1 MYMPSASVGQ
11 AKETAQS
18 LSASPMEMVGMK
30 MCQWELMEPVWWH
43 FAPETTMPSGRRSTT
58 WTYMSGSAC
67 WLGALERSPLGSVM
81 APSTVR
87 SLSWTMVMK
96 FLKFSW

>member
-18 LSASPMEMVGMK
+18 LSASLMEMVGMK
-30 MCQWELMEPVWWH
+30 MCQWELMDPVWWH
-43 FAPETTMPSGRRSTT
+43 LAPQTTMPSARRSTT
-58 WTYMSGSAC
+58 WTNMSGSA
-67 WLGALERSPLGSVM
+67 WSWGALERSPLGSVM

-87 SLSWTMVMK
+87 SLSWTMVRN
-96 FLKFSW
+96 FLKFS

>member
-18 LSASPMEMVGMK
+18 LSASPMAMVGMK

-43 FAPETTMPSGRRSTT
+43 FAPQTTMPSSRRSTT

-67 WLGALERSPLGSVM
+67 WLGALDRSPLGSVM

-87 SLSWTMVMK
+87 SLSWTKVRN